1 VKSAVSGIA
10 PGQALKLTI
19 RKYDG
24 PATDWPAAVWS
35 AWDDYVRRHPTGT
48 FCHLSGWGR
57 VIERTFRHR
66 PCHFYAERG
75 GEMVGV
81 LPLFYVSTRLF
92 GTMLVSSPNAVYGG
106 VLADDEA
113 TRRALLEAAKKLATE
128 LKVDYLELRD
138 GREPATMDNL
148 PLQDGEEFK
157 GKELYFSFEHP
168 ITPDEEAL
176 MKTLPRD
183 VRTMIRKGIKND
195 LTSESGGA
203 EFLDDFYDVYA
214 HSLRNLGTPVFP
226 KKLFAE
232 FLREFPQESGILL
245 IRQNER
251 IAGAVLTFY
260 FRDSVVPYY
269 AGAYPEFY
277 RAGINNFMYWELM
290 RKAAARGY
298 STFDFGRS
306 KLGTGAFEFKR
317 GWGMTMRPLPY
328 RFFLVRARELPN
340 LNPTNPKFEL
350 MIRVWKKLPLSVTR
364 LLGPVIVKN
373 LP

>member
-1 VKSAVSGIA
+1 
-10 PGQALKLTI
+10 
-19 RKYDG
+19 
-24 PATDWPAAVWS
+24 
-35 AWDDYVRRHPTGT
+35 
-48 FCHLSGWGR
+48 
-57 VIERTFRHR
+57 
-66 PCHFYAERG
+66 
-75 GEMVGV
+75 MVGV